1 MKIIESRRRTMTD
14 SLKMETLIPNASAQ
28 QVYEAWMD
36 SRKHAEFTNDTADIQ
51 PELGGSFTIGS
62 GYITGRNLELEPF
75 RRIVQ
80 AWRTTEFPDAAPD
93 SWLEVVLEDSPEGC
107 NLTLNQKNLPEDQ
120 VESYRGGWQEYYF
133 EPLQNYF
140 SK

>member
-1 MKIIESRRRTMTD
+1 MTD
-14 SLKMETLIPNASAQ
+14 SLKLETIIPNASAQ

-36 SRKHAEFTNDTADIQ
+36 SRKHAEFTSDTADIQ
-51 PELGGSFTIGS
+51 PEPGGSFTIGS
-62 GYITGRNLELEPF
+62 GYITGRNLELEPY

-93 SWLEVVLEDSPEGC
+93 SWLEVILEDTPEGC
-107 NLTLNQKNLPEDQ
+107 ALTLNQKNVPEDQ
-120 VESYRGGWQEYYF
+120 VESYREGWQEYYF

-140 SK
+140 AK